1 MSHVQIHCQIQ
12 GYKDLSLSRL
22 LFVALAVTFR
32 SLIILCKIFMWYKVR
47 VQLHFL
53 TYRNPVVPALFVEKT
68 ILAPL
73 EDLETLS
80 KNHQTLNILFIN
92 STQTRGTWELHLQKK
107 PHHFW
112 FNMWSL
118 SIVLTNIY
126 PVCILLSLPEAI
138 TLVQASSSSH
148 WTSPVAS
155 PHAFP
160 LLSQLFWSVFK

>member
-1 MSHVQIHCQIQ
+1 MSHLQIHCQIQ
-12 GYKDLSLSRL
+12 GYKDLPLSSF

-47 VQLHFL
+47 AQLHFL

-107 PHHFW
+107 KKKTPSF
-112 FNMWSL
+112 L
-118 SIVLTNIY
+118 I
-126 PVCILLSLPEAI
+126 
-138 TLVQASSSSH
+138 
-148 WTSPVAS
+148 
-155 PHAFP
+155 
-160 LLSQLFWSVFK
+160 